1 MHGIIEFLK
10 ALADPTRMKIIKLL
24 QEGEVCVCELVDI
37 LGISQ
42 PGVSQHLRRLK
53 LLGLTE
59 ERREGQRVI
68 YSLVVPV
75 FDAYVKELNRFLALP
90 AGDMAQMQ
98 PLLHELK
105 AFREPLKPKKAST
118 VSIFRQNR
126 L

>member
-1 MHGIIEFLK
+1 LNRRIEFLK
-10 ALADPTRMKIIKLL
+10 SVADPTRMKIIKLL

-68 YSLVVPV
+68 YSLVGPV
-75 FDAYVKELNRFLALP
+75 FDAYVKELNRFLVLP
-90 AGDMAQMQ
+90 AGEVTQMQ
-98 PLLHELK
+98 PLLQELE
-105 AFREPLKPKKAST
+105 AYRECCGAKK
-118 VSIFRQNR
+118 SING
-126 L
+126 